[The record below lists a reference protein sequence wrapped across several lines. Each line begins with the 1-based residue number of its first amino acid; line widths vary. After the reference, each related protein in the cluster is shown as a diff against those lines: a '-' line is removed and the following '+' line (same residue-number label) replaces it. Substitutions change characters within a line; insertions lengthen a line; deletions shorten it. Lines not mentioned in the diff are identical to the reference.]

1 MIPDAEMIELLRLDL
16 DTLQSQVIR
25 QIAMAED
32 LRARLFK
39 ALVRN
44 LLMET
49 LLTMDIPRD
58 RIELSKGNVLWLL
71 RNVQI
76 NNANHPML
84 EQVIRQLKELA
95 KDDGSN

>member
-1 MIPDAEMIELLRLDL
+1 
-16 DTLQSQVIR
+16 
-25 QIAMAED
+25 
-32 LRARLFK
+32 
-39 ALVRN
+39 
-44 LLMET
+44 MET
-49 LLTMDIPRD
+49 LLTMDVPRD
-58 RIELSKGNVLWLL
+58 RIKLSKGNVLWLL

>member
-1 MIPDAEMIELLRLDL
+1 MIPDAEMIELMRLDL
-16 DTLQSQVIR
+16 DTLKNQITR

-32 LRARLFK
+32 LRTRLFK
-39 ALVRN
+39 ALVKN

-49 LLTMDIPRD
+49 LLTMDVPRG

-76 NNANHPML
+76 NNGSHPDL
-84 EQVIRQLKELA
+84 ERVIRLLKEFA
-95 KDDGSN
+95 NDAS

>member
-1 MIPDAEMIELLRLDL
+1 MIPDAEMIELMRLDL
-16 DTLQSQVIR
+16 DTLKNQITR

-32 LRARLFK
+32 LRTRLFK
-39 ALVRN
+39 ALIRN

-49 LLTMDIPRD
+49 LLTMDVPRG

-76 NNANHPML
+76 NNSNHPML
-84 EQVIRQLKELA
+84 ERVIRQLKELA
-95 KDDGSN
+95 KDDESN